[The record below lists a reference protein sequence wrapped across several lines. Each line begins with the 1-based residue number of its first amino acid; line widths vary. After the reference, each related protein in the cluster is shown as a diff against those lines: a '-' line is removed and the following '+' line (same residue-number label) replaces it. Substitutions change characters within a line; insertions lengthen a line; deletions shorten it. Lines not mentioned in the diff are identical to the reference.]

1 MSNVVSLIASA
12 EAKAKMKKALTKG
25 QSSAKTAK
33 VSAREQKAAEN
44 IKRAISAKAKQQARL
59 SAPSRWARCRAI
71 AGGDWRAGTLLY
83 RIAYLWETTPN
94 KMTLP
99 GSNREGI
106 ALTQA
111 DWGSSTGLEPSEL
124 KNYAIPR
131 LKKYASHIVQF
142 ASHGRG
148 ASKKTWVHFDDTAF
162 RAALDEAG
170 YELKVAAN
178 EGLPLYP

>member
-1 MSNVVSLIASA
+1 MSNVVSLSTS
-12 EAKAKMKKALTKG
+12 AKAKAAAKKALTKG
-25 QSSAKTAK
+25 QSNAKTAK
-33 VSAREQKAAEN
+33 ASVREQKTAAN
-44 IKRAISAKAKQQARL
+44 IKRAINVKAKQQARL
-59 SAPSRWARCRAI
+59 SAPSLWARCRAI
-71 AGGDWRAGTLLY
+71 AAGDWRAGTLLY

-99 GSNREGI
+99 GGSREYL

-111 DWGSSTGLEPSEL
+111 DWCSSTGLEPSEL
-124 KNYAIPR
+124 KNYAVPR

-142 ASHGRG
+142 APHGRG
-148 ASKKTWVHFDDTAF
+148 AGKQTWVHFDETAF

-170 YELKVAAN
+170 YELKVAVN